1 MPGGIIAPI
10 PMLCGPMPGG
20 PIIGGAGSGG
30 GGGMGGGIPIGI
42 PGGGI
47 PGGGIGGGKGE
58 TIMDYSGL
66 GSITT
71 SDDEEYHSDRGRSS
85 SLTRIPDCE

>member
-1 MPGGIIAPI
+1 MGI
-10 PMLCGPMPGG
+10 
-20 PIIGGAGSGG
+20 GG

-42 PGGGI
+42 PGGNI
-47 PGGGIGGGKGE
+47 SGGGMTRGGIRGGEGE

-71 SDDEEYHSDRGRSS
+71 SDDEAYHSDRGRSS